1 MVMKMANPAVIS
13 LSRITEGSKAD
24 MDRCVALVPSPRQL
38 AFAGVTMNSG
48 TFYTAASAKPY
59 QPPLV
64 AVASFKQ
71 AAYAL
76 RVGLVMSSTT
86 KKGIQLASS
95 RREI

>member
-13 LSRITEGSKAD
+13 TTTLSRITEGSKAD

-48 TFYTAASAKPY
+48 TFYTPASAKPY

-71 AAYAL
+71 ASSPSACWL
-76 RVGLVMSSTT
+76 RDE
-86 KKGIQLASS
+86 QHN
-95 RREI
+95 